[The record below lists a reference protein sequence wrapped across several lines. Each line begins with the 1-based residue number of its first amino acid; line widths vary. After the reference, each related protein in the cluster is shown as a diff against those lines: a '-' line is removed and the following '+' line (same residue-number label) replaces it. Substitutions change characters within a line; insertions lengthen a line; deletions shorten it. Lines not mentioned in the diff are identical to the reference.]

1 MVDKYSHEYDFR
13 KKIIALLLDAKWL
26 NIYGSHLIKPEYFD
40 TDHEQVVVEAILA
53 YHDVYRKP
61 PSDSADILA
70 LIDDDDCYEEAG
82 ELVQELLEREWDL
95 DLSAD
100 KVIGFAKEQ
109 AMKLAIL
116 DSVDDIT
123 NGNIEIAVAKVT
135 EASKVG
141 DILSIPG
148 IDIVMDVDRWLY
160 DLWAHR
166 VRTGWLQVDQV
177 LDGGLSGGIETA
189 ELGVIM
195 APPNQGKSMGLVNL
209 GYSAA
214 SIGSGLNVIHF
225 THELSAPV
233 VSKRYAA
240 RMVFRFVHSADD
252 KDAYKEEF
260 LDAARKL
267 MPGKIRVIG
276 GSRKMRLTEMSSHV
290 DRLVAEGFKPG
301 LIIDDYGDLI
311 IPEHSRSQKRF
322 ELSDIYTD
330 MRAMAGH
337 YGVPIWTATQS
348 TRGSL
353 NKEVITMADI
363 AEDIGKAAIA
373 DVIIA
378 LCQTHEEYTMER
390 ARLYMA
396 KVRDGEK
403 QAMIDCKYYGKSQA
417 IISTGFTKQKVEEE
431 DV

>member
-13 KKIIALLLDAKWL
+13 VKIIALLLDAKWL
-26 NIYGSHLIKPEYFD
+26 SIYGSHLIKPEYFD
-40 TDHEQVVVEAILA
+40 TDHEQAVVEAILT

-61 PSDSADILA
+61 PPDMADVMA
-70 LIDDDDCYEEAG
+70 LVEDDEYYDDIVDLTEE
-82 ELVQELLEREWDL
+82 LFHKQWDL
-95 DLSAD
+95 DLSSD
-100 KVIGFAKEQ
+100 EVIGFAKEQ

-116 DSVDDIT
+116 DSVDAIT

-148 IDIVMDVDRWLY
+148 IDIVIDVDRWLY

-195 APPNQGKSMGLVNL
+195 APPNQGKSMGLINL

-252 KDAYKEEF
+252 KDAYKKEF

-267 MPGKIRVIG
+267 MPGKVRVIG
-276 GSRKMRLTEMSSHV
+276 GSRKMRLTEMSSHI
-290 DRLVAEGFKPG
+290 DRLVAEGFRPG
-301 LIIDDYGDLI
+301 LIIDDYADLLV
-311 IPEHSRSQKRF
+311 PERSRSQKRF

-330 MRAMAGH
+330 MRAMAGY

-396 KVRDGEK
+396 KVRDGAK

-417 IISTGFTKQKVEEE
+417 IISTGFTKRKVEEE